1 MQKSLR
7 IIIRIL
13 TLWAA
18 LAAATATDYG
28 HRHTAECA
36 GDRQEL
42 LAVSSSLL
50 EDRRILS
57 LEVTRLKE
65 ALEDAQQGY
74 LRVENTQR
82 F

>member
-1 MQKSLR
+1 MRKSLL
-7 IIIRIL
+7 IIIGIV

-18 LAAATATDYG
+18 LVAATAPGDG

-42 LAVSSSLL
+42 LALSSSLL